1 MTQEQIEDEA
11 RERIGT
17 APFEKAQRLVAIDG
31 EITTAEEQVALT
43 RNHVA
48 GLKAEKAALQKDPDV
63 VALRKALGGRKP
75 QRAK

>member
-11 RERIGT
+11 RVGT
-17 APFEKAQRLVAIDG
+17 APFDKARRLVAIDG

-48 GLKAEKAALQKDPDV
+48 GLRAEKAALQKDPDV